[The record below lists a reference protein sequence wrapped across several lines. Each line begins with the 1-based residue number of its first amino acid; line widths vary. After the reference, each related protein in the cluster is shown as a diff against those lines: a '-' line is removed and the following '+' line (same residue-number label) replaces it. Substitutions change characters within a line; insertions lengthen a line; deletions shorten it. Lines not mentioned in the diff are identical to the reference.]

1 MFHQKTSTSWTR
13 LIITVLELLVEL
25 QGLDNTNKYPLRQSL
40 RALLLYHLKSDSAI
54 HKLLGDGVNILWE
67 FF

>member
-25 QGLDNTNKYPLRQSL
+25 QGLDNTNKYPPRQPL
-40 RALLLYHLKSDSAI
+40 RAIILYHLKSDSAI
-54 HKLLGDGVNILWE
+54 HNRP
-67 FF
+67 

>member
-40 RALLLYHLKSDSAI
+40 RALSLYHPKSDSAI
-54 HKLLGDGVNILWE
+54 HKLLGDGVNIL
-67 FF
+67 